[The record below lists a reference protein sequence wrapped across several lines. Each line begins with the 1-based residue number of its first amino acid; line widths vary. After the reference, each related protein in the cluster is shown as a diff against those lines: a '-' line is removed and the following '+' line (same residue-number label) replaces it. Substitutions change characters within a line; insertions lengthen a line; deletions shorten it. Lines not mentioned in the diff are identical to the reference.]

1 MSVSGHDRI
10 RARVLSL
17 LDPVPDFT
25 KFNDSVLDMP
35 VFVKLGD
42 PVLDSLSVLVKLG
55 DTVILCG

>member
-1 MSVSGHDRI
+1 MSVSGHDRF